1 MARLKDLYKQEIA
14 QKLQSELGLEN
25 VMEIPRLSK
34 ITLNMGVGEAI
45 GDKKILQNA
54 VANLEQIAGQKAIV
68 TLSLIHISEP
78 TRPY

>member
-14 QKLQSELGLEN
+14 PKLQSELGLDN

-54 VANLEQIAGQKAIV
+54 VANLRNCRTKSYCDSCKKINC
-68 TLSLIHISEP
+68 
-78 TRPY
+78 RF